1 MVPENHDIAKQ
12 AQYVLRSKPAYTNV
26 LNLLFLQNHDFNQ
39 SRKIMSE
46 ILYLATN
53 VFGEIFFLNLKYQLT
68 DSTS

>member
-12 AQYVLRSKPAYTNV
+12 AQYLLRTKPAYTNV

-39 SRKIMSE
+39 NRKIMSE

-53 VFGEIFFLNLKYQLT
+53 VFGETIFSLGINQLT
-68 DSTS
+68 VSS